1 MMINKEKFLKDR
13 GWSTW
18 YNPNY
23 WVHPESVINPKA
35 QDYTNYG
42 MNIDD
47 AIAYEKLGK
56 PKHREF
62 PLPIMSQI
70 EMAQATEGLTKER
83 KDANS

>member
-1 MMINKEKFLKDR
+1 MTNEEKLKFLEER

-23 WVHPESVINPKA
+23 WVHPESVENPKA

-47 AIAYEKLGK
+47 AIAYENLGK
-56 PKHREF
+56 PKHKQMI
-62 PLPIMSQI
+62 LPGLSQM
-70 EMAQATEGLTKER
+70 EMAVATEGLTKER
-83 KDANS
+83 E